1 MLQEVQCIVYIV
13 RAFDLAPQDD
23 NGLADPYIKIKYGRE
38 KISDRKNYIANTLE
52 PTFGRF
58 AELFCITLLFQACS
72 FHFAQ
77 IQIKTFYKL
86 E

>member
-1 MLQEVQCIVYIV
+1 MYIV

-52 PTFGRF
+52 PTFGRYF
-58 AELFCITLLFQACS
+58 
-72 FHFAQ
+72 
-77 IQIKTFYKL
+77 
-86 E
+86 